1 MKPLWLIRRRGK
13 VSELIIMRALK
24 LSIFEYVIL
33 GFVLLIVI
41 IGIISFR
48 IDPVWF
54 VDVYVVEDGF
64 VENLA
69 VLALLT
75 ACFTAL
81 IYRVKYA
88 EGKGRWYNT
97 MMTFVAVAAFFIAGE
112 EISWEQ
118 RIFNVE
124 SPEFFQVN
132 NAQQETNIHNM
143 VVGGKK
149 VNKIVFS
156 QMLYGSVGLFLSL
169 FPYLYSRKQGL
180 RKFVD
185 RHGIPVPQWYQS
197 LSCLLLFA
205 SILLI
210 PHGKNAEI
218 LEVGITYL
226 FMLILLFPRNIQ
238 LFRPTFDEEQPQI
251 GKLKLVQ
258 RS

>member
-1 MKPLWLIRRRGK
+1 MKQQN
-13 VSELIIMRALK
+13 
-24 LSIFEYVIL
+24 LSIFEYAIL
-33 GFVLLIVI
+33 TFVLLIVI

-48 IDPVWF
+48 IDPAWF
-54 VDVYVVEDGF
+54 VDVYVVEDGLI
-64 VENLA
+64 ENLT

-75 ACFTAL
+75 ASFTAL
-81 IYRVKYA
+81 IYRVNYA
-88 EGKGRWYNT
+88 EGKGRWYKA
-97 MMTFVAVAAFFIAGE
+97 MMVFVALAAFFVAGE
-112 EISWEQ
+112 EISWGQ
-118 RIFNVE
+118 RIFDVE
-124 SPEFFQVN
+124 SPGFFQAN

-156 QMLYGSVGLFLSL
+156 QMLYGSVGLYLSL

-180 RKFVD
+180 KKFVD

-197 LSCLLLFA
+197 LSCLILFA

-226 FMLILLFPRNIQ
+226 FMLILLFPRNIH
-238 LFRPTFDEEQPQI
+238 LFRPRIDEEQPQI
-251 GKLKLVQ
+251 GKLKLMQ